1 MFNQVIDSGAREEFN
16 TGSRRDTRV
25 GKGRYD
31 LISPIFLRRLALHL
45 ENGARKYGE
54 RNWEKGQPLMR
65 YLDSAMRHIQKYM
78 MGHRDEDHMTAA
90 AWNLQA
96 FIHTEAMIANGKL
109 GKELDDRPD
118 AYENV

>member
-1 MFNQVIDSGAREEFN
+1 MQFNEVKDSGRREEFD
-16 TGSRRDTRV
+16 TGSRRDTRE

-31 LISPIFLRRLALHL
+31 LISPIFLERLAIHL

-65 YLDSAMRHIQKYM
+65 YLDSSMRHIQKYM
-78 MGHRDEDHMTAA
+78 KGHRDEDHLSAA

-96 FIHTEAMIANGKL
+96 FIHTEAMINIGRL
-109 GKELDDRPD
+109 PSELDDRPEP
-118 AYENV
+118 YV